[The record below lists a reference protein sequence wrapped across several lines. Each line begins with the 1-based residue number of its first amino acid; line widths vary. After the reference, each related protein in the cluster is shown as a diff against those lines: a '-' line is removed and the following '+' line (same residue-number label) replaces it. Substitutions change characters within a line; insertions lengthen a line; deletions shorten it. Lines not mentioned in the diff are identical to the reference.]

1 MEKNKFWRKSPKL
14 SRSFGEFSKTFG
26 KIFNLQYS
34 KKIKQ
39 NGEKKVLEKISKTIK
54 KFWRILQNSEE

>member
-1 MEKNKFWRKSPKL
+1 MEKNKFGRKSPKL

-39 NGEKKVLEKISKTIK
+39 NGEKKSFGEN
-54 KFWRILQNSEE
+54 LQNYKEVSF